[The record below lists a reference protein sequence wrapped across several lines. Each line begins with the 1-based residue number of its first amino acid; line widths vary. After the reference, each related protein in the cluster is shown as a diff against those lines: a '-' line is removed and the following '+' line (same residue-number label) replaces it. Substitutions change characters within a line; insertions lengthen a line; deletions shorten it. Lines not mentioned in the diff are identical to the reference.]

1 MPHGEPCNQLRPRRR
16 SCNCSQV
23 HGHERDARE
32 LRSVAPL
39 LVEGQLVGAVTL
51 VRNGD
56 KVIGATDPE
65 LLRAHVGA
73 KLSVATML
81 DGSAN
86 VAVSHWGL
94 SRTSTLALVELAAP
108 IETGLDVRVLDL
120 GAVSGSLDTRGV
132 PAALVGI
139 VQDGAGFARSFVPV
153 QVDKDP
159 GGMSDAA
166 PRLASPIDEAHVGTA
181 VAGGAL
187 FAWFPPDPALGRAS
201 EVLVIGLTQPYRGFG
216 KPREHPAIAEIVGL
230 DDLGRA
236 LLVAHKLEER
246 EPELRQVAG
255 EIEARGA
262 PEGRTPEPRRPKPG
276 SSS

>member
-1 MPHGEPCNQLRPRRR
+1 MHGQ
-16 SCNCSQV
+16 
-23 HGHERDARE
+23 ERDARE

-39 LVEGQLVGAVTL
+39 LVDGQLIGAVTL

-65 LLRAHVGA
+65 LLRPHVGA
-73 KLSVATML
+73 ALSIATML

-86 VAVSHWGL
+86 VAVGHWGL
-94 SRTSTLALVELAAP
+94 SRTSTLALVELATPVEA
-108 IETGLDVRVLDL
+108 GLDVRPLEL
-120 GAVSGSLDTRGV
+120 GAVSGSLETRGV

-139 VQDGAGFARSFVPV
+139 VRDGAGFARSVVPV
-153 QVDKDP
+153 QIDRDP
-159 GGMSDAA
+159 DDAA
-166 PRLASPIDEAHVGTA
+166 ARLASPIEDAHVGMT

-201 EVLVIGLTQPYRGFG
+201 EVLVIGLAQPYRGFG
-216 KPREHPAIAEIVGL
+216 KPREHPVIAEIIAL

-246 EPELRQVAG
+246 EPALRQVAG
-255 EIEARGA
+255 EIEDRGA
-262 PEGRTPEPRRPKPG
+262 AGRPPAPGRPKPRPT
-276 SSS
+276 S